1 VQNGQ
6 NSETPTPPNDYIPS
20 YVNPLTGLEIT
31 KEQSSLRPIGFVLD
45 GLSPLYSISL
55 CDVVVELP
63 IENGATR
70 ILAITSDM
78 TNAWKIGSLAH
89 TRGYIS
95 NIGKFFDAIIASTG
109 NDDSI
114 DYISCDTAKEQLL
127 LSVDN
132 TYCYSEY
139 SYYLYT
145 NVNLINSSLN
155 AYQINQNRNY
165 EKTSPF
171 NFVSF
176 GAEEIKGDASASFI
190 SVAYSSNLV
199 CRFDYSDNSG
209 LYTLSRNGN
218 ANNDLLN
225 NSPINYKNCLIL
237 FADSVTYEGITGAQ
251 TVMNTIG
258 SGDGYY
264 FTNGSAIRIQWHSD
278 AEGNMTL
285 SNEEGAPLTINQG
298 KSYIGF
304 VKSSRIDSVSFS

>member
-1 VQNGQ
+1 VRTTSAQGGKKMNKLKSTGVIRLIAFFLVAVVLVCSFGFTADGWHISGNAQQNKNENINSSTGNNSVQNGQ

-20 YVNPLTGLEIT
+20 YINPLTGLEIT

-63 IENGATR
+63 IENGGTR
-70 ILAITSDM
+70 IFAITSDM

-155 AYQINQNRNY
+155 AYQINQNRND

-176 GAEEIKGDASASFI
+176 LTQAGLVAIGELVVCFTLGLLLVKTIKNKKI
-190 SVAYSSNLV
+190 EKY
-199 CRFDYSDNSG
+199 
-209 LYTLSRNGN
+209 
-218 ANNDLLN
+218 LN
-225 NSPINYKNCLIL
+225 NI
-237 FADSVTYEGITGAQ
+237 
-251 TVMNTIG
+251 
-258 SGDGYY
+258 
-264 FTNGSAIRIQWHSD
+264 
-278 AEGNMTL
+278 
-285 SNEEGAPLTINQG
+285 
-298 KSYIGF
+298 
-304 VKSSRIDSVSFS
+304 